1 MALRTPHSSTSTAHL
16 LYSPPERER
25 VNKYIHV
32 AYRLPFDSFDFIIFV
47 AAAAAQRRVAF
58 VFVLPLFFLY
68 LPVCAKF
75 RLATPTNRNQ
85 PPPIN
90 AIYEHSVVEL
100 RVRSLKERKR
110 KEKKEKKED
119 ERETTAAWLRFVTP
133 LQTKMPARFSGV
145 NGAV

>member
-1 MALRTPHSSTSTAHL
+1 M
-16 LYSPPERER
+16 
-25 VNKYIHV
+25 
-32 AYRLPFDSFDFIIFV
+32 
-47 AAAAAQRRVAF
+47 AAAQRRVAF

-110 KEKKEKKED
+110 KERKKKED
-119 ERETTAAWLRFVTP
+119 ERETTAAWLRFVKP

-145 NGAV
+145 NKPRERMDLLLLLLSLYAARSVGGILRIVMNGNHTSFCLSPKTVCRQLF